1 MPCRLLVSLAFFFI
15 IGISAGQTHGPSAAL
30 PNVPSGT
37 LIRASMVDSLSS
49 GMAREGET
57 FQASLEDAITANGQV
72 IFPRG
77 SQVTGSVE
85 AVHPSGRL
93 SDPGALQLTLNSIS
107 NGSQTAHIT
116 TEPLLVRGESHTKS
130 NVEKIGGA
138 AAVGAIIGAIAGGG
152 KGAAIGAGAGTAAG
166 TGVAAA
172 TGTRDAKVETEEIL
186 TWTTVAGPSTTS
198 SNSSSTQ
205 SSQTSQSGSQSAAAN
220 NSQPRSYDDG
230 NAPATNA
237 AGFSARDRRVIRT
250 CMDENGGNLPPGL
263 AKRESLPPGLEK
275 QIQRNGT
282 LPPGLQKRLQSLPEA
297 CERQLSPLSG
307 ELERVALGN
316 HVLLIDS
323 RNTVLD
329 LFDLQ

>member
-1 MPCRLLVSLAFFFI
+1 MPRKSLVSLALFFI
-15 IGISAGQTHGPSAAL
+15 IGISAGQTHGPRAPF

-49 GMAREGET
+49 GTAREGET
-57 FQASLEDAITANGQV
+57 FQASLEDPITLKGQV
-72 IFPRG
+72 VFPRG
-77 SQVTGSVE
+77 SQVTGSVV

-130 NVEKIGGA
+130 NVEKIGGG

-172 TGTRDAKVETEEIL
+172 TGKRDAKVESEAIL
-186 TWTTVAGPSTTS
+186 TWTTISPPTTSTSSTT
-198 SNSSSTQ
+198 
-205 SSQTSQSGSQSAAAN
+205 QSAQSASPSGTTS
-220 NSQPRSYDDG
+220 NSQPRSYDDS
-230 NAPATNA
+230 NAPVTNA
-237 AGFSARDRRVIRT
+237 AGFGARDRRVIRN
-250 CMDENGGNLPPGL
+250 CMDENRENLPPGL

-275 QIQRNGT
+275 QVQRNGT
-282 LPPGLQKRLQSLPEA
+282 LPPGLQKRLQSLPES

-307 ELERVALGN
+307 DLERVVLGN

-323 RNTVLD
+323 RDRVLD

>member
-1 MPCRLLVSLAFFFI
+1 MPRRSLVTLAFFFI
-15 IGISAGQTHGPSAAL
+15 IGISVGQTHSPSAPL

-49 GMAREGET
+49 GTAREGET
-57 FQASLEDAITANGQV
+57 FQASLEDPITSNGQV
-72 IFPRG
+72 VFPRG
-77 SQVTGSVE
+77 SQVTGSVA

-93 SDPGALQLTLNSIS
+93 SDPGTLQLTLNSIS

-130 NVEKIGGA
+130 NVEKIGGG

-172 TGTRDAKVETEEIL
+172 TGKRDAKVESEAIL
-186 TWTTVAGPSTTS
+186 TWTTISPPTTSTSSTT
-198 SNSSSTQ
+198 
-205 SSQTSQSGSQSAAAN
+205 QSAQSASPSGTTS
-220 NSQPRSYDDG
+220 NSQPRSYDDS

-237 AGFSARDRRVIRT
+237 AGFSARDRRVIRN

-307 ELERVALGN
+307 DLERVFLGN

-323 RNTVLD
+323 RNIVLD

>member
-1 MPCRLLVSLAFFFI
+1 MPRRSLVSLAFFFI
-15 IGISAGQTHGPSAAL
+15 IRISAGQTHGPSAPL

-49 GMAREGET
+49 GTAREGET
-57 FQASLEDAITANGQV
+57 FQASLEDPITLNGQV
-72 IFPRG
+72 VFPRG
-77 SQVTGSVE
+77 SQVTGSVV

-130 NVEKIGGA
+130 NVEKIGGG

-172 TGTRDAKVETEEIL
+172 TGKRDAKVESEAIL
-186 TWTTVAGPSTTS
+186 TWTTTSPPTTS
-198 SNSSSTQ
+198 TSSTTQ
-205 SSQTSQSGSQSAAAN
+205 SSRSTSPSGTAS
-220 NSQPRSYDDG
+220 NSQPRSYDDS

-250 CMDENGGNLPPGL
+250 CMDENGENLPPGL
-263 AKRESLPPGLEK
+263 AKREQLPPGLEK

-282 LPPGLQKRLQSLPEA
+282 LPPGLQKRLQSLPET

-307 ELERVALGN
+307 ELERVVLGN
-316 HVLLIDS
+316 HVLLNDS

>member
-1 MPCRLLVSLAFFFI
+1 MPRRSLVPLAFFFI
-15 IGISAGQTHGPSAAL
+15 IGISAGQTHGPSAPL

-37 LIRASMVDSLSS
+37 LIRASMMDSLSS
-49 GMAREGET
+49 GTAREGET
-57 FQASLEDAITANGQV
+57 FQASLEDPITLNGQV
-72 IFPRG
+72 VFPRG
-77 SQVTGSVE
+77 SQVTGSVVG
-85 AVHPSGRL
+85 VHPSGRL
-93 SDPGALQLTLNSIS
+93 SDPGSLQLTLNSIS

-130 NVEKIGGA
+130 NVEKIGGG

-172 TGTRDAKVETEEIL
+172 TGKRDAKVESEAIL
-186 TWTTVAGPSTTS
+186 TWTTTSPPTTS
-198 SNSSSTQ
+198 TSSTTQ
-205 SSQTSQSGSQSAAAN
+205 SSQSAPPSATAS
-220 NSQPRSYDDG
+220 NSQLRSYDDS

-250 CMDENGGNLPPGL
+250 CMDENRENLPPGL
-263 AKRESLPPGLEK
+263 AKHEQLPPGLEK

-307 ELERVALGN
+307 DLERVVLGN

>member
-1 MPCRLLVSLAFFFI
+1 MPRKSLVSLALFFI
-15 IGISAGQTHGPSAAL
+15 IGISAGQTHGPRAAL

-49 GMAREGET
+49 GTAREGET

-130 NVEKIGGA
+130 NVEKIGGG

-172 TGTRDAKVETEEIL
+172 TGKRDAQVESEAIL
-186 TWTTVAGPSTTS
+186 TWTTTAPSSSDSTS
-198 SNSSSTQ
+198 STTQ
-205 SSQTSQSGSQSAAAN
+205 SSPSAQTAQSAPATSAA
-220 NSQPRSYDDG
+220 PRTYDDS
-230 NAPATNA
+230 NAPAANA
-237 AGFSARDRRVIRT
+237 
-250 CMDENGGNLPPGL
+250 P
-263 AKRESLPPGLEK
+263 
-275 QIQRNGT
+275 
-282 LPPGLQKRLQSLPEA
+282 
-297 CERQLSPLSG
+297 
-307 ELERVALGN
+307 
-316 HVLLIDS
+316 
-323 RNTVLD
+323 
-329 LFDLQ
+329 